1 MGTDTHLVVTARSPR
16 TASAALDRGR
26 ERIDELEALW
36 SRFRPASEI
45 SVLNALAGMPVRVSP
60 ETIALVQRA
69 LDGVRLTDGLFDP
82 TVLGAVVRAGYDR
95 TYTELD
101 PASTPHDER
110 GLGAPLIEVDPIA
123 LLVRLPEG
131 VGFDPGG
138 IGKGLAADI
147 VVRELAEHVD
157 GVCVNIGGD
166 LRVLG
171 EAPDP
176 GGWTV
181 EIEDPFGGSS
191 RGVVSL
197 EAGAVAT
204 SSRTKRVL
212 AAGHHLIDPA
222 TGAPSQVGT
231 AAATAIA
238 GQGWIAEI
246 AAKAAFIAG
255 PARAVSLFASLGVDG
270 MIVLNDGT
278 ERRSAGYERFL
289 LGAVAA

>member
-1 MGTDTHLVVTARSPR
+1 MGTDAHLIVTARSAR

-26 ERIDELEALW
+26 ERIEELEALW
-36 SRFRPASEI
+36 SRFRPASEV
-45 SVLNALAGMPVRVSP
+45 SVLNALAGMAVRVSP
-60 ETIALVQRA
+60 ETMALVQRA
-69 LDGVRLTDGLFDP
+69 LDGVRLTEGLFDP

-95 TYTELD
+95 TYAELD
-101 PASTPHDER
+101 PLTTVDDRRER
-110 GLGAPLIEVDPIA
+110 GAPLIEADPIA

-147 VVRELAEHVD
+147 VVRELADRVD

-171 EAPDP
+171 AAPDP

-181 EIEDPFGGSS
+181 EIEDPFGGPP

-197 EAGAVAT
+197 VTGAVAT

-212 AAGHHLIDPA
+212 AAGHHLIDPTTA
-222 TGAPSQVGT
+222 RPAQVGV
-231 AAATAIA
+231 ASATVLA
-238 GQGWIAEI
+238 GQGWIAEV
-246 AAKAAFIAG
+246 AAKALFLSP
-255 PARAVSLFASLGVDG
+255 PARAASLLETLGADGVVVCDDG
-270 MIVLNDGT
+270 S
-278 ERRSAGYERFL
+278 ERRSPGYARFL
-289 LGAVAA
+289 SGPVAA